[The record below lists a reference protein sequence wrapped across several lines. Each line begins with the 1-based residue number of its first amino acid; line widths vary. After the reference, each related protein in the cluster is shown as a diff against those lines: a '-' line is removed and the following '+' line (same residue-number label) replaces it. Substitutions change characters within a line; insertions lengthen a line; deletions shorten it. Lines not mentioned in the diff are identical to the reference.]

1 MPGKVSSCLFLTRTG
16 AVGEEVGSWKEQ
28 VLLLGEE
35 VVTLDRRYISDKED
49 KMNGEAKL
57 NFKGR

>member
-1 MPGKVSSCLFLTRTG
+1 MNSCLFLTRTG
-16 AVGEEVGSWKEQ
+16 AMGEEVGSWKEQ

-57 NFKGR
+57 NFQVR